1 MANLLTVLPDPTHKV
16 DDAGDEDSSSG
27 AAGPGFSTVTLISE
41 LPRLINRSNSGISY
55 RALNRYQKWKVNIKY
70 NDLIKSE
77 FEAVYL
83 YLLQRQAD
91 QLAFFVDLPQYS
103 QTVSANSFPTDGVYE
118 AGVTQFTRKSSG
130 AGQFT
135 GIAKGALFHVSDPTD
150 LVHKKAYKVVSF
162 DANNIFFTPPLQR
175 KIDATS
181 NNPVVAT
188 PTISLIF
195 NEPRVRVIA
204 PTNEITYTLNS
215 SGLYSFSVN
224 LEEALG

>member
-1 MANLLTVLPDPTHKV
+1 MAIQTVLPDPTHKIA
-16 DDAGDEDSSSG
+16 DDGQENTSSG
-27 AAGPGFSTVTLISE
+27 AAGPGFKTVTLISE
-41 LPRLINRSNSGISY
+41 LPRLINTSNSGISY
-55 RALNRYQKWKVNIKY
+55 RALNRYQKWKVNIRY

-77 FEAVYL
+77 IEAVYL

-103 QTVSANSFPTDGVYE
+103 QTVSANSFPSTSAYE
-118 AGVTQFTRKSSG
+118 AGVTTFARASSG

-135 GIAKGALFHVSDPTD
+135 GIAKGALFHVTDPTD
-150 LVHKKAYKVVSF
+150 LVHKKAYKVVSVSSTQ
-162 DANNIFFTPPLQR
+162 IEFTPPLQR
-175 KIDATS
+175 KIDPTS

-195 NEPRVRVIA
+195 DEPRVRVIA